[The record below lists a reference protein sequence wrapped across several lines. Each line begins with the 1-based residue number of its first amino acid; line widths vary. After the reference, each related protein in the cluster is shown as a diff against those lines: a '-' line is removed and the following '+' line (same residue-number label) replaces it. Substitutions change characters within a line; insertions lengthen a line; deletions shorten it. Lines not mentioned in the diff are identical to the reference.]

1 MAMEMRAWVG
11 IALWGLTGCN
21 TDPARETS
29 SPEAATTSVTEAVRI
44 ATDRSGA
51 RSEVV
56 TLPNGVRM
64 RRLSNE
70 AGFNHV
76 LIGRVDSDGKRS
88 IACVDD
94 APSAEAFLSGAGAKT
109 ENSQ

>member
-1 MAMEMRAWVG
+1 MDVRALMG

-21 TDPARETS
+21 TTPASEGA
-29 SPEAATTSVTEAVRI
+29 SPAAAGRSVTEAVRI

-76 LIGRVDSDGKRS
+76 LIGRVNADGKRS

-94 APSAEAFLSGAGAKT
+94 APSAEAFLGGAGTKT